1 MTVRGPRK
9 ENRVL
14 QGPITWIV
22 AYARVRRREKKK
34 KEMDKNRITDQIWS
48 RNRSAPEMLL
58 AWTMKV
64 VHTYYYYFAL
74 AGA

>member
-1 MTVRGPRK
+1 MHEYGVER
-9 ENRVL
+9 
-14 QGPITWIV
+14 
-22 AYARVRRREKKK
+22 KKK